1 VEHQKV
7 TPVFANIRDQHNL
20 GDMLCS
26 AKSVFP
32 ELSGAPV
39 YDFRAV
45 PEGSGPLIVGGGGML
60 HPGVDLWID
69 AQARKRP
76 VVVFGVGI
84 NYHNGASIADWQS
97 KLWPCLLVGLRD
109 KRVVLNHSRFAYCP
123 CPTTGAIDWRQ
134 LASEATHDQDLL
146 LFEHFD
152 RPMAREFGLNRLGS
166 RGGLEIFTNRWSP
179 GVDLTSV
186 ARSLGQYRH
195 VVTNS
200 YHGALWSLRMGCRVA
215 LFRPFSSRF
224 DTGLPC
230 RLPRFDELSQMAA
243 AFAVW
248 DDEKYRSDVA
258 AALNADFEY
267 LDDFREQVRILIP

>member
-1 VEHQKV
+1 
-7 TPVFANIRDQHNL
+7 
-20 GDMLCS
+20 
-26 AKSVFP
+26 
-32 ELSGAPV
+32 
-39 YDFRAV
+39 
-45 PEGSGPLIVGGGGML
+45 
-60 HPGVDLWID
+60 
-69 AQARKRP
+69 
-76 VVVFGVGI
+76 
-84 NYHNGASIADWQS
+84 
-97 KLWPCLLVGLRD
+97 LLVGLRD

-152 RPMAREFGLNRLGS
+152 RPLAREFGLPGS
-166 RGGLEIFTNRWSP
+166 GCGIFTNTWSP
-179 GVDLTSV
+179 GADLASV
-186 ARSLGQYRH
+186 AVNLGHYRH

-230 RLPRFDELSQMAA
+230 RLPRFDEVSGLAA

-258 AALNADFEY
+258 AALNADFDY